1 MRASGSSQ
9 TPPSC
14 RAAWQVLESASGQG
28 TVGVVEGRDS
38 SSFAAPTYP
47 RSPPVRLSPA
57 PRGLRGPEPGEWQQ
71 PGPGCGVSR
80 QDSQGAGLGPRCAL
94 PAEGTELLT
103 CSSIQ
108 VKILPAD
115 TSTVCSAFRFV
126 QENQLQQIT
135 QEAISSS
142 GFLQVLFIWGSQRA
156 LQI

>member
-14 RAAWQVLESASGQG
+14 RAAWQVWKRRRPGA
-28 TVGVVEGRDS
+28 VGVVEGRDS
-38 SSFAAPTYP
+38 SGSAALTYP
-47 RSPPVRLSPA
+47 WSPRSGCPQCHGGCRPRARGMAALWARLW
-57 PRGLRGPEPGEWQQ
+57 RVQ
-71 PGPGCGVSR
+71 PGDSR
-80 QDSQGAGLGPRCAL
+80 GADLGPRCAL
-94 PAEGTELLT
+94 PAESTELLS

-115 TSTVCSAFRFV
+115 TSRVCSAFRFV

-135 QEAISSS
+135 QEAIPGSR
-142 GFLQVLFIWGSQRA
+142 FLQLLFIWGSQRA